1 MNSVMDYR
9 DVMDTSE
16 DIAPSVSIK
25 QLDTNAP
32 SGPVVAPFRTKSL
45 LFVTF
50 PWSTSLPVVSSKL
63 AEQLGD
69 YPETHCA
76 FVGLLFLRSFG

>member
-1 MNSVMDYR
+1 MNFVMDYD

-16 DIAPSVSIK
+16 DISPSDSIE
-25 QLDTNAP
+25 QLDTNVP
-32 SGPVVAPFRTKSL
+32 SRSIVAPFRTKSL

-69 YPETHCA
+69 HPETHCA
-76 FVGLLFLRSFG
+76 FVGLLFVRSFG